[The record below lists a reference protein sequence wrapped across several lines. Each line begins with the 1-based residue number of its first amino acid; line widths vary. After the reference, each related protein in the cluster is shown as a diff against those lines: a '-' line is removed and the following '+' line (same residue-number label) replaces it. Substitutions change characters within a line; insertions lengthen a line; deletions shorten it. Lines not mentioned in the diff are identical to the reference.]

1 MRGQETLDRA
11 KARGPVVAGTT
22 TGDGARA
29 RELGGVMVLV
39 RARAGVRAGVG
50 RVSGSDSGLVR
61 VHLVVMVMVV
71 AAEVEAEAEAEMA
84 VAVAAAE
91 DMDSVVDTVGVPEV
105 DLAASA
111 ETGTHTVDRVT
122 IGRGVQTVTTD
133 AYKSACRGYVTAT

>member
-50 RVSGSDSGLVR
+50 RVSGLDSGLVR
-61 VHLVVMVMVV
+61 VHPVVMVMVV
-71 AAEVEAEAEAEMA
+71 AAEAEAEAEMA
-84 VAVAAAE
+84 VAVAVAAAE
-91 DMDSVVDTVGVPEV
+91 DMDSAVDMVGVPEV
-105 DLAASA
+105 DLAAA

-122 IGRGVQTVTTD
+122 IGRGVQTVTTE

>member
-29 RELGGVMVLV
+29 RELGGVMV

-50 RVSGSDSGLVR
+50 RVSGLDSGLVR
-61 VHLVVMVMVV
+61 VHPVVMVMVV
-71 AAEVEAEAEAEMA
+71 AAEAEAEAEMA
-84 VAVAAAE
+84 VAVAVAAAE
-91 DMDSVVDTVGVPEV
+91 DMDSAVDMVGVPEV
-105 DLAASA
+105 DLAAA

>member
-29 RELGGVMVLV
+29 RELGGVMV